1 MYLNALVSD
10 KEEFESLQG
19 SQRHRR
25 TLVPWK
31 RLDTAVC
38 INRPGKLM
46 AQGGPQ
52 TQKELC
58 LPRAINVITI
68 LGLIFDSCL
77 SSIPAANRLASTQL
91 ILKTQP
97 ESLRF
102 LVSLLPTP

>member
-1 MYLNALVSD
+1 MFSMRNAGLIKKNLRD
-10 KEEFESLQG
+10 FKAARG
-19 SQRHRR
+19 

-31 RLDTAVC
+31 RLDTAMC
-38 INRPGKLM
+38 INRPGKLT

-52 TQKELC
+52 REKQLC

-97 ESLRF
+97 ESLHF
-102 LVSLLPTP
+102 LMSLLPTP